1 MNSAEKARL
10 YREMAKLLQ
19 ADFHLD
25 RSLTLLLGQQK
36 PAKTRLWLES
46 LRSGLAGGQSVAE
59 AVRGFPEGLVS
70 GMELALI
77 EAGERGGRL
86 AQTFAHIA
94 LYYEGASA
102 AAKKV
107 RSALIYPLVLLHV
120 AVVLPEVPEAV
131 REGLS
136 LTAFIGG
143 VIVRLGLL
151 WVVCV
156 ASWLLW
162 REASARAALDARLD
176 ALLRRVPL
184 LGGARR
190 HWGMA
195 RFCQVFHSGLLAALR
210 MSECCRMAGAAAHS
224 ASLREGAE
232 RAARQVERGELL
244 SLALA
249 DAGAFDPGFVASVAS
264 AEEAGCLDEEMR
276 RWTVSE
282 TAEAEEAV
290 QRAAAWLPKAAYA
303 LVVVYV
309 VWRIFGMAQGYFD
322 QIGRLLEAA

>member
-10 YREMAKLLQ
+10 YREIAKLLQ

-25 RSLTLLLGQQK
+25 RSLTLLLGQVK

-46 LRSGLAGGQSVAE
+46 LRAGLAGGQSVAE
-59 AVRGFPEGLVS
+59 SVRSFPAGLVS

-94 LYYEGASA
+94 QYYEGTSA

-107 RSALIYPLVLLHV
+107 RGALIYPLVLLHV
-120 AVVLPEVPEAV
+120 AVVLPEIPEAV
-131 REGLS
+131 SNGLS
-136 LTAFIGG
+136 LTAFLGG
-143 VIVRLGLL
+143 VMLRLVLL
-151 WVVCV
+151 WVGCV
-156 ASWLLW
+156 AAWFLW
-162 REASARAALDARLD
+162 REIVTRAAVNARLD
-176 ALLRRVPL
+176 AFLRRLPL
-184 LGGARR
+184 LGAARR

-224 ASLREGAE
+224 AYLHEGAE
-232 RAARQVERGELL
+232 KAARQVETGELL

-249 DAGAFDPGFVASVAS
+249 DSGAFDPGYVAAVAT

-276 RWTVSE
+276 RWTLSE

-290 QRAAAWLPKAAYA
+290 ERAAAWLPKAGYA

-309 VWRIFGMAQGYFD
+309 VWRIFGMAKGYFD
-322 QIGRLLEAA
+322 QISRLLDVG